1 MWLQHQA
8 ELKLEDP
15 RLNIEEEVKLQVKRK
30 TRDQRTTLK
39 RQSFWGRMHPQSEEV
54 HFRKERGFDTSEM
67 REKGLQGE
75 KKKGMTETL
84 GGREKG
90 SWRSTLDSL
99 IFSGKWKT
107 WGRKSRLP
115 IQGLDLNPHST
126 TYCPST

>member
-1 MWLQHQA
+1 
-8 ELKLEDP
+8 
-15 RLNIEEEVKLQVKRK
+15 
-30 TRDQRTTLK
+30 
-39 RQSFWGRMHPQSEEV
+39 MHPQSEEV